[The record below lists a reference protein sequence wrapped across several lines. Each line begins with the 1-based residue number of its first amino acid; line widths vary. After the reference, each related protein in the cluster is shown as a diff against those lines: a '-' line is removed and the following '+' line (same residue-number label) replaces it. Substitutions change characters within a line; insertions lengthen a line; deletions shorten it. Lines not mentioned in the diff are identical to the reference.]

1 MKTRCEDEAC
11 RGNAPC
17 PSCLKGLRAMLSTK
31 DNKTLAKK
39 LSLGDEAVRRA
50 GKLAD
55 TLTVLRQENQEVLA
69 DNTRLRREVERLN
82 EKLKRTTKG
91 K

>member
-1 MKTRCEDEAC
+1 
-11 RGNAPC
+11 
-17 PSCLKGLRAMLSTK
+17 LKGLRAMLSTK